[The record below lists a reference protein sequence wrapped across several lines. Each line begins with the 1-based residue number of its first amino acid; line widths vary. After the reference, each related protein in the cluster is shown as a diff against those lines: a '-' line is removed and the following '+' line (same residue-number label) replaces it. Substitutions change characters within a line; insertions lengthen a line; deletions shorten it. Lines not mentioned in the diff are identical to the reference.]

1 MNIEPLVI
9 SLVVMMLI
17 TFISAPLHIV
27 ARKLS
32 VRQTL
37 TDRTFW
43 AYNISVSMFLG
54 IMISIYG

>member
-1 MNIEPLVI
+1 MI